1 MPFLRVR
8 PLICG
13 TVRQRREA
21 RLVTPYAFGKMFL
34 MKRPLI
40 AVSLFGLMVGL
51 SLSLSSPLVGATQ
64 KKGKNPKA
72 FDLRVDNWGK
82 PKEWDGKKD
91 DINSFWVW
99 YDDGI
104 WHFRT
109 TGGGKGAHHFQ
120 GKIEV
125 AGGAFL
131 DMKGQ
136 KGEFGGGLVDRYVY
150 NADRTA
156 MAFDFRTNEGVD
168 GVNFK
173 VAPATAVL
181 KFTLSY
187 DGKSDPLHIRL
198 GRQSD
203 RPAAATFAV
212 PARPNDDDGPSKKGK
227 K

>member
-1 MPFLRVR
+1 
-8 PLICG
+8 
-13 TVRQRREA
+13 
-21 RLVTPYAFGKMFL
+21 
-34 MKRPLI
+34 MKRHLV
-40 AVSLFGLMVGL
+40 AASLFGLMAAVTL
-51 SLSLSSPLVGATQ
+51 SVSSVPAGAMQ
-64 KKGKNPKA
+64 KKKAKVNEKA
-72 FDLRVDNWGK
+72 FDGKVENWGK

-125 AGGAFL
+125 ADGKFVSL
-131 DMKGQ
+131 KGQ
-136 KGEFGGGLVDRYVY
+136 KGEYTTKLVDRYVY
-150 NADRTA
+150 NAENTA
-156 MAFDFRTNEGVD
+156 IAFDFRTDEGVD
-168 GVNFK
+168 GLNFK
-173 VAPATAVL
+173 VAPASATL

-187 DGKSDPLHIRL
+187 DGKADPSHVRL

-203 RPAAATFAV
+203 RPAAAVFAV
-212 PARPNDDDGPSKKGK
+212 PARPNDDDGSKKGK